1 MNPIDHALLAVLASV
16 AGDTTDAQ
24 EHLGAAR
31 VQARATARRDRQVVE
46 IAGLVVAGAR
56 DRAQG
61 LALVHTA
68 EFPHDRELLA
78 HVLRNEPQRE
88 VQR

>member
-1 MNPIDHALLAVLASV
+1 MNPIDHALLAVLASD

-31 VQARATARRDRQVVE
+31 VQARVTARRDRQVVE
-46 IAGLVVAGAR
+46 IAALVVAGAR
-56 DRAQG
+56 DRAEG

-78 HVLRNEPQRE
+78 RVLRNEPQRE